1 MGQILVG
8 RLFSLIWH
16 ECGSCVVLSWWQGW
30 SQDPSPHI
38 PGALAA
44 MAQLGPYS
52 LHPFSRLLFI
62 ISPVRQS
69 DFSTEHM
76 ETASPFRPDLDQ
88 GWRHSS
94 LLHWPKQSEANL
106 IHREEEQTLIFHWRG
121 RQRKCSCF
129 PSTRECYQ
137 NYFVHLM

>member
-52 LHPFSRLLFI
+52 LHPLSRLLFI

-88 GWRHSS
+88 GMASFQPSPLAKAVRGQPNSQGGGTDPHLS
-94 LLHWPKQSEANL
+94 LEGASK
-106 IHREEEQTLIFHWRG
+106 
-121 RQRKCSCF
+121 K
-129 PSTRECYQ
+129 
-137 NYFVHLM
+137 V